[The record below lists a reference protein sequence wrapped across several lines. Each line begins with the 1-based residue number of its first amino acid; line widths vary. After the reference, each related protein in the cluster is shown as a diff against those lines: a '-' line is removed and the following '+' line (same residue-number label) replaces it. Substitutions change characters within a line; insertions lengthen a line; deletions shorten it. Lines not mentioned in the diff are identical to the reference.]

1 MTRQLLFLSDVRYGG
16 WVTFT
21 YHLAMILGKPMVL
34 RPANSF
40 RGGGVFYDALSYK
53 NVAASALRQLPKP
66 IVTAVSPNKR
76 HILKDLQS
84 GYLVVHDPTE
94 FCEELFEYA
103 KRSKTFVIRH
113 KVQKALAAKGIES
126 TLLRHPFY
134 QYAKAPAGK
143 RVNRA
148 MSRVDWDK
156 HTDLILRANA
166 LGADVNIHGQVNNQ
180 YFFHGKLEELDFKRW
195 HRGAYG
201 RTLKESSQ
209 LYGTTRHL
217 VDMSV
222 IKGDG
227 GGTQYTFLDAEY
239 HGAGLILNRGWT
251 EVEGSLYQ
259 DGVNCYAVSTPE
271 ELCDALQRPPLVA
284 QLLPTQEM
292 NQYWKKAMQ

>member
-1 MTRQLLFLSDVRYGG
+1 
-16 WVTFT
+16 
-21 YHLAMILGKPMVL
+21 MILGKPAVL
-34 RPANSF
+34 RPSHTF

-53 NVAASALRQLPKP
+53 NVAESALRRLPEP
-66 IVTAVSPNKR
+66 IVTAVARRKR
-76 HILKDLQS
+76 HLLESLQS

-94 FCEELFEYA
+94 FCQELFQYA
-103 KRSKTFVIRH
+103 KRSKTFVIR
-113 KVQKALAAKGIES
+113 KAVQKALSEQGIES

-134 QYAKAPAGK
+134 AYNKASAGK
-143 RVNRA
+143 RVDRA
-148 MSRVDWDK
+148 MSRIDWDK
-156 HTDLILRANA
+156 HTDIILQANA
-166 LGADVNIHGQVNNQ
+166 LGAAVHIHGQANNQ
-180 YFFHGKLEELDFKRW
+180 YVHHRGLKELGFKQW

-251 EVEGSLYQ
+251 EVEGSLYE

-284 QLLPTQEM
+284 QLLPTHEM